1 MKIFFNKIID
11 ILFLKG
17 CLFAFFKWK
26 IFSLSSF
33 KVVNSAKLSG
43 VNPQIVIDVGANIG
57 QFSEAC
63 YQIFNKVR
71 IIAIEPDFK
80 TAKVLEEN
88 LINKNSKIINKAI
101 SSYTGKTKFNVN
113 SDSQASSLLPLGIGR
128 KKYFEKT
135 NVIKK
140 ITVPV
145 TTLDKIIDRKILK
158 NILIKID
165 TQGSEFQVLK
175 GAKNLLKKTKWV
187 IIEVPLKQ
195 LYFGQK
201 NFNELNKLMV
211 KNKFTF
217 KKVLNFHYESKNNE
231 IIEMDLLYIRK

>member
-33 KVVNSAKLSG
+33 KIVNSAKLSG

-80 TAKVLEEN
+80 TAKDLKD
-88 LINKNSKIINKAI
+88 LHLKAPLSAIDQDEAVKKI
-101 SSYTGKTKFNVN
+101 SSLVGYLQIRLSNNHKISNNDYQESK
-113 SDSQASSLLPLGIGR
+113 LR
-128 KKYFEKT
+128 KVICYF
-135 NVIKK
+135 
-140 ITVPV
+140 
-145 TTLDKIIDRKILK
+145 KILAALNQLNK
-158 NILIKID
+158 D
-165 TQGSEFQVLK
+165 
-175 GAKNLLKKTKWV
+175 
-187 IIEVPLKQ
+187 
-195 LYFGQK
+195 LYF
-201 NFNELNKLMV
+201 
-211 KNKFTF
+211 
-217 KKVLNFHYESKNNE
+217 YY
-231 IIEMDLLYIRK
+231 IE